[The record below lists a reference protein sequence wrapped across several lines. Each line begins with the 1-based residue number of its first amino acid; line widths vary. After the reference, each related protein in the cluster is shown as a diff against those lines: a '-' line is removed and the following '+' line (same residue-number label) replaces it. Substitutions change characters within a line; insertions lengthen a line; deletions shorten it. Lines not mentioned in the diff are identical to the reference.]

1 MSADN
6 KLSHQSTNNKEIG
19 KTFVSEKF
27 SSTIDSFW
35 IVINSSVLINPFDF
49 VSVDNKNNTKTIGI
63 VKELQRTFLLFDSKH
78 SGFFFSE
85 KDQSINSKD
94 MQGTG
99 VTIAKIV
106 IMTNIIN
113 NNNNNNNIQE
123 SSNINE
129 SESRVQVELKNKTT
143 LSINMPMEEGKSVVF
158 ANSNEVIESLGIP
171 EMENPIPAG
180 IIQMTNGTNIP
191 IFLDVTYILGP
202 DTAHVNASGIS
213 GNVKTSY
220 LLFLLQAAYQTLS
233 KEGIALILFNTK
245 EKGLL
250 YLENSSEENF
260 DKRDMDFMNLLN
272 MKVTPFQN
280 IKYFLPRGRNGKPNS
295 AYIPEKNFKT
305 YSYELS
311 DIYDRLE
318 LLFPSQTINDP
329 QYNISSIINYIYESW
344 PLPINYNN
352 NDNNDNKLDNIKN
365 WTDLIH
371 FNDYPEEI
379 VTHKSTL
386 LRFKGSIQR
395 FRRPTTL
402 FVDKKITSIYLG
414 NEIKQLKK
422 DDVFVIDIAMLSTL
436 EEQAFVIGDVMR
448 TIDEMYSIGH
458 TPAESSNNFSSEKN
472 ISNEAKDT
480 LNDNSPNIHQ
490 SKNINKDNNQ
500 DINKKP
506 KYILILIDEINR
518 FLPHSEFN
526 TSSFGSGTLVRS
538 AVAEEILKT
547 LIAGK
552 SRHIS
557 LLSAQQFKSQIDPT
571 LNHNTGLHVCS
582 KLGLSELSTISY
594 SMIDDA
600 TKSAINKLQ
609 RGEIVLIHSAF
620 KHPIKITIPRTA
632 YKRT

>member
-6 KLSHQSTNNKEIG
+6 KLSHQSTNDKEIG

-35 IVINSSVLINPFDF
+35 VVINSSVLINPFDF

-63 VKELQRTFLLFDSKH
+63 VKELQRTFLFFDSKH

-85 KDQSINSKD
+85 KDQLINNKD
-94 MQGTG
+94 IQGTG
-99 VTIAKIV
+99 VTIAKIIV
-106 IMTNIIN
+106 MTNIFN
-113 NNNNNNNIQE
+113 NNNNFQE

-129 SESRVQVELKNKTT
+129 SESRVQVELKNSTT

-180 IIQMTNGTNIP
+180 IIQMTNGTDIP

-318 LLFPSQTINDP
+318 LLFPSQAINDP

-458 TPAESSNNFSSEKN
+458 TSAEFSNNFSNEKN

-480 LNDNSPNIHQ
+480 LNDDSPNIHQ

-526 TSSFGSGTLVRS
+526 MGSFGSGTLVRS

>member
-1 MSADN
+1 
-6 KLSHQSTNNKEIG
+6 
-19 KTFVSEKF
+19 
-27 SSTIDSFW
+27 
-35 IVINSSVLINPFDF
+35 
-49 VSVDNKNNTKTIGI
+49 
-63 VKELQRTFLLFDSKH
+63 
-78 SGFFFSE
+78 
-85 KDQSINSKD
+85 
-94 MQGTG
+94 
-99 VTIAKIV
+99 
-106 IMTNIIN
+106 
-113 NNNNNNNIQE
+113 
-123 SSNINE
+123 
-129 SESRVQVELKNKTT
+129 
-143 LSINMPMEEGKSVVF
+143 
-158 ANSNEVIESLGIP
+158 
-171 EMENPIPAG
+171 
-180 IIQMTNGTNIP
+180 
-191 IFLDVTYILGP
+191 
-202 DTAHVNASGIS
+202 
-213 GNVKTSY
+213 
-220 LLFLLQAAYQTLS
+220 
-233 KEGIALILFNTK
+233 
-245 EKGLL
+245 
-250 YLENSSEENF
+250 
-260 DKRDMDFMNLLN
+260 MNLLN
-272 MKVTPFQN
+272 MKASPFKT
-280 IKYFLPRGRNGKPNS
+280 IRYFLPRGRNGKPNS
-295 AYIPEKNFKT
+295 AYVPEKNFKT

-344 PLPINYNN
+344 PLPSSYNN
-352 NDNNDNKLDNIKN
+352 NNDHKLNNIKN

-402 FVDKKITSIYLG
+402 FVDKKITSTYLG

-422 DDVFVIDIAMLSTL
+422 DDVFVIDIAMLSAL

-448 TIDEMYSIGH
+448 TIDDMYSIGH
-458 TPAESSNNFSSEKN
+458 APADSSNNFFNEKHTSREIN
-472 ISNEAKDT
+472 NT
-480 LNDNSPNIHQ
+480 LNGDLPKIHQ
-490 SKNINKDNNQ
+490 ITNTNKDNNQ
-500 DINKKP
+500 NIDKKP

-518 FLPHSEFN
+518 FLPHAEFN
-526 TSSFGSGTLVRS
+526 NSFLGSGTLVRS

-557 LLSAQQFKSQIDPT
+557 LLSAQQFKSQVDPT

-594 SMIDDA
+594 SIIDDT

>member
-6 KLSHQSTNNKEIG
+6 KLSHQSTNDKEIG

-35 IVINSSVLINPFDF
+35 VVINSSVLINPFDF

-85 KDQSINSKD
+85 KDQPINSKD
-94 MQGTG
+94 IQGTG

-106 IMTNIIN
+106 VMTNIIN
-113 NNNNNNNIQE
+113 NNNNKNNFQE

-129 SESRVQVELKNKTT
+129 SESRTQVNIKNRTT

-272 MKVTPFQN
+272 MKVCTFPKHK
-280 IKYFLPRGRNGKPNS
+280 I
-295 AYIPEKNFKT
+295 
-305 YSYELS
+305 
-311 DIYDRLE
+311 
-318 LLFPSQTINDP
+318 FPS
-329 QYNISSIINYIYESW
+329 
-344 PLPINYNN
+344 
-352 NDNNDNKLDNIKN
+352 
-365 WTDLIH
+365 
-371 FNDYPEEI
+371 
-379 VTHKSTL
+379 
-386 LRFKGSIQR
+386 
-395 FRRPTTL
+395 
-402 FVDKKITSIYLG
+402 
-414 NEIKQLKK
+414 
-422 DDVFVIDIAMLSTL
+422 
-436 EEQAFVIGDVMR
+436 
-448 TIDEMYSIGH
+448 
-458 TPAESSNNFSSEKN
+458 
-472 ISNEAKDT
+472 
-480 LNDNSPNIHQ
+480 
-490 SKNINKDNNQ
+490 
-500 DINKKP
+500 
-506 KYILILIDEINR
+506 
-518 FLPHSEFN
+518 
-526 TSSFGSGTLVRS
+526 
-538 AVAEEILKT
+538 
-547 LIAGK
+547 
-552 SRHIS
+552 
-557 LLSAQQFKSQIDPT
+557 
-571 LNHNTGLHVCS
+571 
-582 KLGLSELSTISY
+582 
-594 SMIDDA
+594 
-600 TKSAINKLQ
+600 
-609 RGEIVLIHSAF
+609 
-620 KHPIKITIPRTA
+620 
-632 YKRT
+632 KRQKW